1 MGLSEIRNDEQLFN
15 SLTTQQ
21 REIFQTAYACSS
33 VMNRICTK
41 SLQAMFPTNDQA
53 GSSNHHMKEDPE
65 NDNNA
70 VKMTNVLRISELVK
84 HLHVVMDPFPKQV
97 PIVITVDDAIPP
109 TVVGDELKVFRSVVN
124 YLTNACAC
132 TDTGSVH
139 LKIFLKDADID
150 IGEERRIVFLVED
163 TGPGVS
169 VAVLILPLV
178 FFFVYFTFWSFSE
191 FNILVHKS
199 CRCFR
204 FLSTSTQTCSN
215 PSAVR
220 SMFSHAN

>member
-1 MGLSEIRNDEQLFN
+1 MIACTSNDLLTPLSGVNAGLSEIRNDEQLFS

-21 REIFQTAYACSS
+21 REVFQTAYACSS

-41 SLQAMFPTNDQA
+41 SLQAMFPTNDQV
-53 GSSNHHMKEDPE
+53 GSNHHIKQDPE
-65 NDNNA
+65 NGND
-70 VKMTNVLRISELVK
+70 VVEMPNVLRISELVK

-169 VAVLILPLV
+169 VAVLILLFV
-178 FFFVYFTFWSFSE
+178 CLFACFFFFV
-191 FNILVHKS
+191 ILKV
-199 CRCFR
+199 
-204 FLSTSTQTCSN
+204 QYPCS
-215 PSAVR
+215 S
-220 SMFSHAN
+220 SMPML